1 MIPWNFI
8 RASSCTTLATGKCLL
23 CLVQHKLGRLAL
35 IYVWTLVCLCVCVW
49 VVNVGKQYLLLE
61 WKIIRQTHKFQEEF
75 TPCEQW
81 IRYLNTRLFDEERSG
96 HDHPVQSREFPRYV
110 SYHFNRF
117 EISLVCELCV
127 LLCVSQTSRTSR
139 REYDALRDVPDNG
152 MTSYAHTHCKHTY
165 QR

>member
-1 MIPWNFI
+1 MIPWNFNK
-8 RASSCTTLATGKCLL
+8 ALSCTTLATGKCLL

-35 IYVWTLVCLCVCVW
+35 TYVWTLVCVCVCVCVC

-81 IRYLNTRLFDEERSG
+81 IRYLNTRLFDEERFG

-117 EISLVCELCV
+117 EISLVCEFCV
-127 LLCVSQTSRTSR
+127 LLCVADVQDIKTRLWCFTR
-139 REYDALRDVPDNG
+139 RSGQWYDFLC
-152 MTSYAHTHCKHTY
+152 THTL
-165 QR
+165 